1 MFVLTAL
8 AGGRFPL
15 EEEASGVVSLTQWLP
30 SPTLRRAA
38 EKADRF
44 PRHVTDR
51 GRRVTVV
58 VYSAYSLRR
67 GKNARCVLKKPRR
80 GGRVIL

>member
-58 VYSAYSLRR
+58 AYSLRR